1 VDGCVPFYKFV
12 GGFVFNC
19 HTCPG
24 SHQFLYQC
32 NLVPRMLILM
42 CGVIVLPGVWPS
54 CVKSAVWAPI
64 IVMFVKDCGGVMVV
78 LAFFVSS
85 IVIG

>member
-1 VDGCVPFYKFV
+1 
-12 GGFVFNC
+12 
-19 HTCPG
+19 
-24 SHQFLYQC
+24 
-32 NLVPRMLILM
+32 MLILM

-64 IVMFVKDCGGVMVV
+64 IVKFVKDCGGVMVV